1 MNLQESYY
9 EIFGRNDL
17 TDYRFHQLEE
27 IMERAAANRS
37 GALKKP
43 TGWEAAGISPRIWR
57 ASCCIW
63 TGSVKI

>member
-27 IMERAAANRS
+27 IMERAAVNRS
-37 GALKKP
+37 GALKK
-43 TGWEAAGISPRIWR
+43 ADRL
-57 ASCCIW
+57 
-63 TGSVKI
+63 GSSWYQS